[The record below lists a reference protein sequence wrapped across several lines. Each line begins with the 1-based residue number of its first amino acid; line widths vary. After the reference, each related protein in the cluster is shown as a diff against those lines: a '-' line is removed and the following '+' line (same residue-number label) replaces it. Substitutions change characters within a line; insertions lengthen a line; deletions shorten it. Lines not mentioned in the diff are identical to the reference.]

1 MESDY
6 CDVVSTNRSQH
17 SGGAGMGTGTKA
29 TSTPRSNYR
38 VDDFDPFDDR
48 AMSKDSIQSRPL
60 GGVGGN
66 GVLLSV
72 ATILPPP
79 TCSMC
84 GGDVGDF
91 LSASNGTSTVGMT
104 MTPGDKSRDKHRDSS
119 SSSSN
124 DRRVPEA
131 LVCLDCRARSRR
143 EKKLLNRLPKQAG
156 TTHTTHSSS
165 YSFNTLY
172 QYPRL
177 IHTHTVCH
185 PFVLDRRNHITVTF
199 AHSTYTSCRNT
210 LYQCGATQ
218 HNLST
223 RLTHRTYSLTSN
235 HLINNQP
242 LC

>member
-1 MESDY
+1 
-6 CDVVSTNRSQH
+6 
-17 SGGAGMGTGTKA
+17 MGTGTKA
-29 TSTPRSNYR
+29 TSTPRSNYNTYGR

-143 EKKLLNRLPKQAG
+143 EKKLLNRLPKQTTIAAG
-156 TTHTTHSSS
+156 TTLTTHSSS
-165 YSFNTLY
+165 YSLNTL
-172 QYPRL
+172 
-177 IHTHTVCH
+177 
-185 PFVLDRRNHITVTF
+185 D
-199 AHSTYTSCRNT
+199 
-210 LYQCGATQ
+210 
-218 HNLST
+218 
-223 RLTHRTYSLTSN
+223 
-235 HLINNQP
+235 
-242 LC
+242 